1 MMSNNF
7 KYPIVGFDVSFN
19 EIPDKL
25 SLCISLGN
33 CQNRCPGCHSP
44 ELQKK
49 VDNLMSLDKVVEYA
63 EEYVSKGA
71 NAICIMGGL
80 DNGVSLPALEA
91 LIKALSDIAPVGIYH
106 ASVTDVFD
114 NNPYLTWLKTGIY
127 INSLGGLESKNTN
140 QRMYQRSLIYSIQK
154 KEGINTTLSWD
165 DITYKFWE
173 R

>member
-1 MMSNNF
+1 
-7 KYPIVGFDVSFN
+7 
-19 EIPDKL
+19 
-25 SLCISLGN
+25 
-33 CQNRCPGCHSP
+33 
-44 ELQKK
+44 
-49 VDNLMSLDKVVEYA
+49 MSLDKVVEYA
-63 EEYVSKGA
+63 KEYVSKGA

-140 QRMYQRSLIYSIQK
+140 QRMYQRSLIYSINK

>member
-7 KYPIVGFDVSFN
+7 EYPIVGFDVSFN

-91 LIKALSDIAPVGIYH
+91 LI
-106 ASVTDVFD
+106 T
-114 NNPYLTWLKTGIY
+114 
-127 INSLGGLESKNTN
+127 
-140 QRMYQRSLIYSIQK
+140 SIC
-154 KEGINTTLSWD
+154 
-165 DITYKFWE
+165 F
-173 R
+173 